1 MSISVQIGVGMATE
15 GAMGVVA
22 TWFFDDF
29 FEFFATRHPTIHH
42 HDDDLTATG
51 GDSDDDLTHI
61 THNNLDVHGDD
72 LDMVHLPFGPSPTP
86 HISSSCARHCPTLL
100 MLTTY
105 LIKFIIKRSTKK

>member
-61 THNNLDVHGDD
+61 THNNLDVHDDD
-72 LDMVHLPFGPSPTP
+72 LDIADLPIGPSPTP
-86 HISSSCARHCPTLL
+86 HIISYCARHCPTLL
-100 MLTTY
+100 MSTTY
-105 LIKFIIKRSTKK
+105 LTQFPVKR